1 MTKYKTKPKTK
12 AQLASE
18 NKLLLNATRAM
29 DKTIT
34 QQRDRLLELTHE
46 LHESKKEIRTRDE
59 NLKQAVAR
67 ETAELQEQAIIKA
80 EAIDGLKDQ
89 VAALMERVRDLNRQL
104 LDEKNARKKDSKEA
118 DEAVEELGAIKN
130 KVWRELVDLQASYRE
145 LQAENARIKSL
156 HASSMEF
163 IGTHIHFLKANVQ

>member
-1 MTKYKTKPKTK
+1 MKRTTQTK
-12 AQLASE
+12 AD
-18 NKLLLNATRAM
+18 LLRANA
-29 DKTIT
+29 D
-34 QQRDRLLELTHE
+34 LL
-46 LHESKKEIRTRDE
+46 RT
-59 NLKQAVAR
+59 N
-67 ETAELQEQAIIKA
+67 
-80 EAIDGLKDQ
+80 
-89 VAALMERVRDLNRQL
+89 AALRQTHTRLHADMEDLNRQL